1 MDHYDALTL
10 RNPCPGLDRVVPHKV
25 ITLGQEG
32 LLAWVDLS
40 QGLLVCD
47 LLPLLRHQDPAA
59 PVNCCFIPLTEPL
72 PGNTHKLVYPFAP
85 TREERIHTLA
95 DKQSRSAT
103 WFRDLA
109 CVNGVLEFVEM
120 ENFPAPHC
128 QNKEDNI
135 IHDADLIMK
144 RKHKSVDLKS
154 CVHLSYF
161 RDAWRAVT
169 WTRKLVWPPS
179 SSSSSNFWHQTSDA
193 HVADITKGA
202 ILGPEGSAAPS
213 LLSFRALYSAFPILS
228 PEDGDVIIYLKSLR
242 EPSDTNGWVAALDIG
257 NKALKAIGKFSLSDD
272 DFVSNRRYD
281 PNQPFRASTL
291 SRHLDITPG
300 MPSLYV
306 LITYLL
312 LVTSLFVCV

>member
-1 MDHYDALTL
+1 MTL
-10 RNPCPGLDRVVPHKV
+10 PNPCPGLDRVVPHKV
-25 ITLGQEG
+25 IALGQEG

-47 LLPLLRHQDPAA
+47 LPAA
-59 PVNCCFIPLTEPL
+59 LLQHQGPAPDVSRCCCFIPFPEPL

-120 ENFPAPHC
+120 ENFPAPHR

-144 RKHKSVDLKS
+144 RKHKAIGSKS

-179 SSSSSNFWHQTSDA
+179 SSSSSNFWQQTSDA

-202 ILGPEGSAAPS
+202 ILGLEGGAAPPI
-213 LLSFRALYSAFPILS
+213 LSFRELYSAFPILS

-257 NKALKAIGKFSLSDD
+257 NKALKAIGNFSLSDD